1 MLAPLLLLAIGAVFS
16 GYLFKE
22 TFIGHHSNDF
32 WQASIFFLNPVKHR
46 SNLVIRTQ
54 TQVEKLAMEKSP
66 TEGWRCAGA
75 WVVDGATNRRYAV
88 GARTS
93 VILSAGSIGSVQLLE
108 CSGIGDPAVLA
119 QAGVE
124 PLVNLPGV
132 GENLQDHLQIRA
144 VFSVKGVKTL
154 NTMARPWVCT
164 RRSVSRPKESMTGT

>member
-1 MLAPLLLLAIGAVFS
+1 M
-16 GYLFKE
+16 
-22 TFIGHHSNDF
+22 
-32 WQASIFFLNPVKHR
+32 
-46 SNLVIRTQ
+46 IRTQ
-54 TQVEKLAMEKSP
+54 TQVEKLAIEKSP

-154 NTMARPWVCT
+154 RPLQECHHRVGF
-164 RRSVSRPKESMTGT
+164 ESSIEQHRHPSMPSGISCETHP